1 MKVQSELK
9 VVVGFFTHPY
19 LPIASRNISIISRRK
34 EAGRSTSTSE
44 LFITFVAFS
53 KIVCYIC
60 SNKKNEPMGY
70 DINDKMEWTVIFI
83 LEFGR
88 RFGLTMKQ
96 AFGYLSRY
104 KAIDYIDRHYGYVH
118 TQSFA
123 SVIDDMAEF
132 CRRKGGELA

>member
-1 MKVQSELK
+1 M
-9 VVVGFFTHPY
+9 GFFTHPY
-19 LPIASRNISIISRRK
+19 LPIVSRNISIISRRK